1 MLTTSQIYE
10 LHFDTFTRASKRMLQ
25 LYRLGLVQRFR
36 PYEPVGSAAWH
47 YTLDEPGARVV
58 AARLEVDFSDFPF
71 KKARIFDVVASPRL
85 RHRVECNG
93 VFARL
98 ALACRRRG
106 WRFTW
111 IGERRAAHQ
120 WSDAVRPDGIG
131 RVSGQ
136 GREVSF
142 FLEYDRGTEN
152 HGRLEFK
159 IARYQF
165 VTGMHQCPDAV
176 LFVFPS
182 GAREREVQRSL
193 SFPGFT
199 LATAVRANVLRD
211 PLGPVWLPLQ
221 GDRRYPILD
230 LPLQPRAKPG

>member
-98 ALACRRRG
+98 ALACRRPG
-106 WRFTW
+106 V
-111 IGERRAAHQ
+111 
-120 WSDAVRPDGIG
+120 AVH
-131 RVSGQ
+131 
-136 GREVSF
+136 
-142 FLEYDRGTEN
+142 LDRGTP
-152 HGRLEFK
+152 GRPP
-159 IARYQF
+159 
-165 VTGMHQCPDAV
+165 V
-176 LFVFPS
+176 
-182 GAREREVQRSL
+182 ERRGQ
-193 SFPGFT
+193 
-199 LATAVRANVLRD
+199 A
-211 PLGPVWLPLQ
+211 
-221 GDRRYPILD
+221 
-230 LPLQPRAKPG
+230 